1 MSFKTRVS
9 WLDGRVYAHIGKR
22 GGSAL
27 KKFARFTR
35 VSARSMIKK
44 ARQKKKSQLTKD
56 QEAEYQKKLRLYKAG
71 VLKNKPVRGW
81 QSSNPGEPPR
91 WRPNPRYGGK
101 TPLRN
106 LIVYHYDKESQS
118 VLVGPEGYRTLS
130 GHVGLGPLEQ
140 GGRRSYKTRKGK
152 TVKVKMKARPFM
164 RSAMRKNLNILRELK
179 G

>member
-1 MSFKTRVS
+1 MSFRTRVS
-9 WLDGRVYAHIGKR
+9 WLDGRVYSHIEKR
-22 GGSAL
+22 GFSAL

-44 ARQKKKSQLTKD
+44 ARQKKKSQLTKE
-56 QEAEYQKKLRLYKAG
+56 QEAEYQKKLRLHKAG

-101 TPLRN
+101 SPLRN
-106 LIVYHYDKESQS
+106 LIIYHYDKESQS
-118 VLVGPEGYRTLS
+118 VFIGPEGYRTRQ
-130 GHVGLGPLEQ
+130 GNMGVGTLER
-140 GGRRSYKTRKGK
+140 GGERTYKTRKGVP
-152 TVKVKMKARPFM
+152 VKVKAKPRPFM
-164 RSAMRKNLNILRELK
+164 RPAMRKNLKILRELK